1 MPGQIRYA
9 MMSLD
14 QRRRLSA
21 TVQLPEVRSLKWA
34 CSRHRK
40 GVPIVD
46 CDTLI
51 RLCLHE
57 GSFSEVGYEFLGAF
71 WLVLLDLLIPAI
83 GATRLQPSASSPV
96 PILMGKVLVLLAF
109 KEE

>member
-40 GVPIVD
+40 GVLIVRYVRSSGYRVG
-46 CDTLI
+46 C
-51 RLCLHE
+51 
-57 GSFSEVGYEFLGAF
+57 SEIGMNPLGQFLPALWDF
-71 WLVLLDLLIPAI
+71 LIPASRSQVLKSC
-83 GATRLQPSASSPV
+83 AT
-96 PILMGKVLVLLAF
+96 
-109 KEE
+109 

>member
-1 MPGQIRYA
+1 
-9 MMSLD
+9 
-14 QRRRLSA
+14 
-21 TVQLPEVRSLKWA
+21 VQLPEVHALKWA

>member
-57 GSFSEVGYEFLGAF
+57 GSSEVGYEFLGAF